1 MSDLRLIMLIFSGKQ
16 KCVILH
22 YYKIGKIMVTT
33 LKKGSSRSR
42 ISKLLEKIKQTKP
55 LRGIDAYKYC
65 GLIKLE
71 EDPKIIQRKMRDE
84 WD

>member
-1 MSDLRLIMLIFSGKQ
+1 
-16 KCVILH
+16 
-22 YYKIGKIMVTT
+22 MVTT

-42 ISKLLEKIKQTKP
+42 ISKLLEKINQTKP
-55 LRGIDAYKYC
+55 LSGIDAYKYC

-71 EDPKIIQRKMRDE
+71 EDPIEIQKKMRDE